1 MDRFHRP
8 NANEMITATVVLIP
22 DTQSTALAELLP
34 AANVNDGRIFTPCR
48 RLKVDPL
55 VVG

>member
-34 AANVNDGRIFTPCR
+34 AANGM
-48 RLKVDPL
+48 RLSTY
-55 VVG
+55 